1 MRESIQEELK
11 CINKEHL
18 CKLQATDPSVEDPT
32 NHEILMNGCRKVRL
46 LTRMYTMPFLGT
58 YSCILEGKHVHFR
71 REHEVLKEPCHD
83 SFKKLENILEAKKS
97 QT

>member
-1 MRESIQEELK
+1 
-11 CINKEHL
+11 
-18 CKLQATDPSVEDPT
+18 
-32 NHEILMNGCRKVRL
+32 
-46 LTRMYTMPFLGT
+46 MPFLGT

-71 REHEVLKEPCHD
+71 RKHEVLKEPCHD